1 MPAKE
6 NLTMSSDITVKAREV
21 DFVSSFGRDMSAMA
35 EVFDI
40 TQFIEKVN
48 GTELVSKR
56 ATVVLQDGKIGEG
69 EEVPYSQATVE
80 PVYYEKITLEKYS
93 KAVSAEAIIEHGADV
108 AINMTDEEFRNELAG
123 NVLDRF
129 YVFLQKGT
137 LKNSYSTFQMAIAM
151 AIGNVK
157 DKFKKMRKKST
168 DIAVFVN
175 TIDAYTYLGAAELTV
190 QSQFGLDYIE
200 NFMGAKRMILS
211 SEIPEGTVIATPM
224 GNIKA
229 YYVNPANEGLARAG
243 LVYTVDGDTPF
254 IGFHANG
261 NYRTVVGESDALMGF
276 TLFAEYL
283 DAIAVNTITGA
294 TGASEE
300 PLGE

>member
-1 MPAKE
+1 MAAKE
-6 NLTMSSDITVKAREV
+6 NLTMSADITVKAREV
-21 DFVSSFGRDMSAMA
+21 DFVSSFGRDMSAMT

-40 TQFIEKVN
+40 TQFIEKAN

-56 ATVVLQDGKIGEG
+56 ATVVLQNGKVGEG

-129 YVFLQKGT
+129 YAFLQKGT

-190 QSQFGLDYIE
+190 QSQFGLDYVE

-211 SEIPEGTVIATPM
+211 SEIPAGTVIATPM

-243 LVYTVDGDTPF
+243 LVYTVDGETPF

-294 TGASEE
+294 TGES
-300 PLGE
+300 LGE

>member
-1 MPAKE
+1 MAAKE
-6 NLTMSSDITVKAREV
+6 NLTMSADITVKAREI
-21 DFVSSFGRDMSAMA
+21 DFVSSFGRDMSAMT

-40 TQFIEKVN
+40 TQFIEKAN

-56 ATVVLQDGKIGEG
+56 ATVVLQDGKVGEG

-80 PVYYEKITLEKYS
+80 PIYYEKITLEKYS

-129 YVFLQKGT
+129 YAFLQKGT

-157 DKFKKMRKKST
+157 DKFKKMRKKSN

-175 TIDAYTYLGAAELTV
+175 TIDAYAYLGAAELTV
-190 QSQFGLDYIE
+190 QSQFGLDYVE

-211 SEIPEGTVIATPM
+211 SEIPAGTVIATPM
-224 GNIKA
+224 SNINA

-243 LVYTVDGDTPF
+243 LIYTVDVDTPF

-294 TGASEE
+294 AGASEE

>member
-1 MPAKE
+1 MAAKE
-6 NLTMSSDITVKAREV
+6 NLTMSADITVRAREV

-35 EVFDI
+35 EIFDI
-40 TQFIEKVN
+40 TQFIEKTN
-48 GTELVSKR
+48 GTELVSKK

-93 KAVSAEAIIEHGADV
+93 KAVSAEAILEHGADV
-108 AINMTDEEFRNELAG
+108 AINMTDEEFRNELLG

-129 YVFLQKGT
+129 YAFLQKGT
-137 LKNSYSTFQMAIAM
+137 LKNEYATFQMAIAM

-175 TIDAYTYLGAAELTV
+175 TIDAYSYLGVAELTV
-190 QSQFGLDYIE
+190 QSQFGMDYVE
-200 NFMGAKRMILS
+200 NFMGAKRLIIS
-211 SEIPEGTVIATPM
+211 SEIPAGKVIATPLANM
-224 GNIKA
+224 KA

-261 NYRTVVGESDALMGF
+261 DYRHVVGESDALMGF

-294 TGASEE
+294 TGAS
-300 PLGE
+300 LGE

>member
-6 NLTMSSDITVKAREV
+6 NLTMSADITVKAREV

-35 EVFDI
+35 EIFDI
-40 TQFIEKVN
+40 TQFIEKTN
-48 GTELVSKR
+48 GTELVSKK
-56 ATVVLQDGKIGEG
+56 ATVVLQDGKVGEG

-93 KAVSAEAIIEHGADV
+93 KAVSAEAILEHGADV
-108 AINMTDEEFRNELAG
+108 AINMTDEEFRNELLG

-137 LKNSYSTFQMAIAM
+137 LTNEYATFQMAIAM

-175 TIDAYTYLGAAELTV
+175 TIDAYSYLGAAELTV
-190 QSQFGLDYIE
+190 QSQFGMDYVE
-200 NFMGAKRMILS
+200 NFMGAKRLIIS
-211 SEIPEGTVIATPM
+211 SEIPAGKVIATPLANM
-224 GNIKA
+224 KA

-243 LVYTVDGDTPF
+243 LDYTVDGETPF

-294 TGASEE
+294 TGAS
-300 PLGE
+300 LGE

>member
-1 MPAKE
+1 MAKE
-6 NLTMSSDITVKAREV
+6 NLTMSADITVKAREV

-35 EVFDI
+35 EIFDV
-40 TQFIEKVN
+40 TQFIEKAN
-48 GTELVSKR
+48 GTELVSKK

-80 PVYYEKITLEKYS
+80 PVYYEKIILEKYS

-129 YVFLQKGT
+129 YAFLQKGT
-137 LKNSYSTFQMAIAM
+137 LTNSYGTFQMAIAM

-190 QSQFGLDYIE
+190 QSQFGLDYVE

-211 SEIPEGTVIATPM
+211 SEIPAGTVIATPM

-243 LVYTVDGDTPF
+243 LVYTVDGETPF

-283 DAIAVNTITGA
+283 DAIAVNTIEAPVG
-294 TGASEE
+294 E
-300 PLGE
+300 P